1 MTDFHKALLGPK
13 KMSTKET
20 LAALRREA
28 PSEMAELE
36 AALKSPAKPPRC
48 EECEGT
54 GIVSDGGPGLR
65 NAISE
70 WLPCDCPLG
79 RKYKSIPEEWPEWKA
94 EKARFTGRITV
105 LEEALNELY
114 HRTDCTTWQME
125 IINKVLPQKP

>member
-1 MTDFHKALLGPK
+1 MSPFHKALLGAHPK
-13 KMSTKET
+13 EMAQLK
-20 LAALRREA
+20 AALLA
-28 PSEMAELE
+28 PS
-36 AALKSPAKPPRC
+36 KPARC

-54 GIVSDGGPGLR
+54 GIVSDGGPGMR

-70 WLPCDCPLG
+70 WLPCECPAG
-79 RKYKSIPEEWPEWKA
+79 RIHQTIPEEWPEWKA
-94 EKARFTGRITV
+94 QKARFTGRITV